1 MEKMD
6 FRPSISTN
14 EKAPYHCGKVP
25 SHIHP
30 NYYTCLEKKESNF
43 PLSLPT
49 AVGLSAQLSDALQT
63 SVLDFVLHFLC
74 RVEEDAAT
82 VHLLCA
88 CFVRSERC
96 LS

>member
-30 NYYTCLEKKESNF
+30 NDYTCLEKKESILIF
-43 PLSLPT
+43 HFTLPLDYQLNLVTHSRRVFSISSLT
-49 AVGLSAQLSDALQT
+49 SSAG
-63 SVLDFVLHFLC
+63 
-74 RVEEDAAT
+74 
-82 VHLLCA
+82 
-88 CFVRSERC
+88 
-96 LS
+96 